1 MEVRDVHVRALDAAQ
16 LRRAFSH
23 AVREEGFLSVAA
35 TALVLIL
42 IGTLV
47 YTLGEGWDVVDAFYF
62 AVATLTTSSIA
73 DPSLVLTDPW
83 LKIFT
88 AFYVLIG
95 IGILVEVIRRLGFG
109 FVTVLHKDR
118 LKAQAAHEKI
128 HERLHTRPDAD
139 GPQDPGGM
147 EG

>member
-1 MEVRDVHVRALDAAQ
+1 MFVSALSMLRH
-16 LRRAFSH
+16 LRRAFGH
-23 AVREEGFLSVAA
+23 AVREQGFLSVAA
-35 TALVLIL
+35 TALILIL
-42 IGTLV
+42 IGTVV
-47 YTLGEGWDVVDAFYF
+47 YTVGEGWGVIDGFYF

-109 FVTVLHKDR
+109 FVAVLHEDR

-128 HERLHTRPDAD
+128 HERLHPRADAD
-139 GPQDPGGM
+139 GQIPG
-147 EG
+147 